1 MSLPGGQFLG
11 CGTRRIEKM
20 KNRFY
25 FTTAAFPNMITMLN
39 LVAGFF
45 SILMSVQEK
54 YEYAVWLVFLALI
67 LDSLDGHVARIF
79 GNETEFGRE
88 LDSLADVVSFV
99 VAPCMLV
106 AKVFFL
112 NSSSALVLVVVFYL
126 CSGVFRLARFNVNPI
141 HGGCFEG
148 LPTPAAALTLMMTML
163 AFHKNLWLDRSF
175 SLISVVFLMTALGF
189 LMVSDIPYPKVSAIK
204 FRSWRI
210 LFFVQVVIFA
220 GVFFFLNIESAIASI
235 FLTFLVLSPFYC
247 AAFHKA
253 SGENVPDEEGHA

>member
-1 MSLPGGQFLG
+1 M
-11 CGTRRIEKM
+11 RK
-20 KNRFY
+20 RFY
-25 FTTAAFPNMITMLN
+25 FTTASFPNMITLLN

-88 LDSLADVVSFV
+88 LDSLADAVSFV

-106 AKVFFL
+106 YKAFFQ
-112 NSSSALVLVVVFYL
+112 NSPVMLLMVIVFYL
-126 CSGVFRLARFNVNPI
+126 CSGIFRLARFNVNPTR
-141 HGGCFEG
+141 GGCFEG

-163 AFHKNLWLDRSF
+163 AFHKNLWTERSF
-175 SLISVVFLMTALGF
+175 SLISEVFLMTALGF

-204 FRSWRI
+204 FRTWRT
-210 LFFVQVVIFA
+210 LFVVQVA
-220 GVFFFLNIESAIASI
+220 AFLSAWFYLNVESAIASI
-235 FLTFLVLSPFYC
+235 FLTFIILSPFYC
-247 AAFHKA
+247 VSFHRSCAA
-253 SGENVPDEEGHA
+253 SSPDEEGGA

>member
-1 MSLPGGQFLG
+1 
-11 CGTRRIEKM
+11 M

-25 FTTAAFPNMITMLN
+25 FTTAAFPNMITLLN

-54 YEYAVWLVFLALI
+54 YEFAVWLVFLALI

-88 LDSLADVVSFV
+88 LDSLADAVSFV

-106 AKVFFL
+106 TKVFFL
-112 NSSSALVLVVVFYL
+112 NVSVVLLVVVVFYL
-126 CSGVFRLARFNVNPI
+126 CCGIFRLARFNVNPT

-148 LPTPAAALTLMMTML
+148 LPTPAAALTLMMSMM
-163 AFHKNLWLDRSF
+163 AFHKNLWLERSF
-175 SLISVVFLMTALGF
+175 SLVSVVFLMTALGF
-189 LMVSDIPYPKVSAIK
+189 LMISDIPYPKVSAIK
-204 FRSWRI
+204 FRTWRT
-210 LFFVQVVIFA
+210 LFIVQVL
-220 GVFFFLNIESAIASI
+220 VFSVLFYLLNIESGIASI

-247 AAFHKA
+247 ASFHKGTNCNA
-253 SGENVPDEEGHA
+253 PTEEGGA

>member
-1 MSLPGGQFLG
+1 
-11 CGTRRIEKM
+11 M

-25 FTTAAFPNMITMLN
+25 FTTAAFPNMITLLN

-88 LDSLADVVSFV
+88 LDSLADAVSFV

-106 AKVFFL
+106 TKVFFMNVSVVL
-112 NSSSALVLVVVFYL
+112 LVVVVFYL
-126 CSGVFRLARFNVNPI
+126 CSGIFRLARFNVNPT

-148 LPTPAAALTLMMTML
+148 LPTPAAALTLMMSML
-163 AFHKNLWLDRSF
+163 AFHRNLWLERSL
-175 SLISVVFLMTALGF
+175 SLVSVVFLMTALGF
-189 LMVSDIPYPKVSAIK
+189 LMISDIPYPKVSAIK
-204 FRSWRI
+204 FRTWRT
-210 LFFVQVVIFA
+210 LFFVQVI
-220 GVFFFLNIESAIASI
+220 VFLALFYLLNIESAIASI

-247 AAFHKA
+247 ASFHKGTSDGA
-253 SGENVPDEEGHA
+253 SVEEGGA

>member
-1 MSLPGGQFLG
+1 
-11 CGTRRIEKM
+11 
-20 KNRFY
+20 
-25 FTTAAFPNMITMLN
+25 MITLLN

-54 YEYAVWLVFLALI
+54 FEYAVWLVMLALV

-79 GNETEFGRE
+79 GNETDFGRE
-88 LDSLADVVSFV
+88 LDSLADAVSFV

-106 AKVFFL
+106 TKVFFL
-112 NSSSALVLVVVFYL
+112 NVSVVLLVVVVFYL
-126 CSGVFRLARFNVNPI
+126 CSGIFRLARFNVSPT

-163 AFHKNLWLDRSF
+163 AFHKNLWLERSI

-204 FRSWRI
+204 FRTWRT

-220 GVFFFLNIESAIASI
+220 LAWFYLNVESAVASI
-235 FLTFLVLSPFYC
+235 FVLFVLLSPFYC
-247 AAFHKA
+247 VTFSKS
-253 SGENVPDEEGHA
+253 SGDVVPGEEKGS

>member
-1 MSLPGGQFLG
+1 
-11 CGTRRIEKM
+11 M
-20 KNRFY
+20 KKRFY

-54 YEYAVWLVFLALI
+54 YEYAVWLVLLALI

-88 LDSLADVVSFV
+88 LDSLADAVSFV

-106 AKVFFL
+106 YKAFSQ
-112 NSSSALVLVVVFYL
+112 NSHMVLLLVIVFYL
-126 CSGVFRLARFNVNPI
+126 CAGIFRLARFNVNPT

-163 AFHKNLWLDRSF
+163 AFHRNLWTDRSF
-175 SLISVVFLMTALGF
+175 SLISEVFLMTALGF
-189 LMVSDIPYPKVSAIK
+189 LMVSDIPYPKISAIK
-204 FRSWRI
+204 FRSWRT
-210 LFFVQVVIFA
+210 LFVVQV
-220 GVFFFLNIESAIASI
+220 GVFFAVFFYFNIESAIASI
-235 FLTFLVLSPFYC
+235 FLTFIVLSPFYC
-247 AAFHKA
+247 VSFHKISDERA
-253 SGENVPDEEGHA
+253 PDDGEGA

>member
-1 MSLPGGQFLG
+1 V
-11 CGTRRIEKM
+11 K
-20 KNRFY
+20 KRFY
-25 FTTAAFPNMITMLN
+25 FTSAAFPNMITMLN

-54 YEYAVWLVFLALI
+54 YEYAVWLIFLALI

-88 LDSLADVVSFV
+88 LDSLADAVSFV

-106 AKVFFL
+106 TKAFFM
-112 NSSSALVLVVVFYL
+112 NSSVALLLVVVFYL
-126 CSGVFRLARFNVNPI
+126 CSGIFRLARFNVNPT

-163 AFHKNLWLDRSF
+163 AFHKNFWIERSF

-210 LFFVQVVIFA
+210 LFFLQVVIFSI
-220 GVFFFLNIESAIASI
+220 VFSYFNIASAIAAI
-235 FLTFLVLSPFYC
+235 FLTFIVLSPFYC
-247 AAFHKA
+247 VSFHKTSDENDLDEKGNPPA
-253 SGENVPDEEGHA
+253 LQGEARPSSKGGA

>member
-1 MSLPGGQFLG
+1 
-11 CGTRRIEKM
+11 M

-25 FTTAAFPNMITMLN
+25 FTTAAFPNMITLLN

-88 LDSLADVVSFV
+88 LDSLADAVSFV

-106 AKVFFL
+106 TKVFFL
-112 NSSSALVLVVVFYL
+112 SVSSVLLLVVVFYL
-126 CSGVFRLARFNVNPI
+126 CCGIFRLARFNVNPT

-148 LPTPAAALTLMMTML
+148 LPTPAAALTLMMSML
-163 AFHKNLWLDRSF
+163 AFHKNLWLERSL
-175 SLISVVFLMTALGF
+175 SLVSMVFLMTALGF
-189 LMVSDIPYPKVSAIK
+189 LMISDIPYPKVSAIK
-204 FRSWRI
+204 FRTWRT
-210 LFFVQVVIFA
+210 LFFVQVV
-220 GVFFFLNIESAIASI
+220 VFSGLFFI
-235 FLTFLVLSPFYC
+235 
-247 AAFHKA
+247 
-253 SGENVPDEEGHA
+253 

>member
-1 MSLPGGQFLG
+1 
-11 CGTRRIEKM
+11 M

-25 FTTAAFPNMITMLN
+25 FTTAAFPNMITLLN

-88 LDSLADVVSFV
+88 LDSLADAVSFV

-106 AKVFFL
+106 TKVFFL
-112 NSSSALVLVVVFYL
+112 SVSSVLLLVVVFYL
-126 CSGVFRLARFNVNPI
+126 CCGIFRLARFNVNPT

-148 LPTPAAALTLMMTML
+148 LPTPAAALTLMMSML
-163 AFHKNLWLDRSF
+163 AFHKNLWLERSL
-175 SLISVVFLMTALGF
+175 SLVSVVFLMTALGF
-189 LMVSDIPYPKVSAIK
+189 LMISDIPYPKVSAIK
-204 FRSWRI
+204 FRTWRT
-210 LFFVQVVIFA
+210 LFFVQVV
-220 GVFFFLNIESAIASI
+220 VFSGLFFYLNIESAIASI

-247 AAFHKA
+247 ASFHK
-253 SGENVPDEEGHA
+253 GTNGTPVEEGGA

>member
-1 MSLPGGQFLG
+1 
-11 CGTRRIEKM
+11 M
-20 KNRFY
+20 KKRFY
-25 FTTAAFPNMITMLN
+25 FTTAAFPNMITLLN

-88 LDSLADVVSFV
+88 LDSLADAVSFV

-106 AKVFFL
+106 YKAFFQ
-112 NSSSALVLVVVFYL
+112 NSPMALLLVIVVYL
-126 CSGVFRLARFNVNPI
+126 CAGIFRLARFNVNPTR
-141 HGGCFEG
+141 GGCFEG

-163 AFHKNLWLDRSF
+163 AFHKNLWTDRSF
-175 SLISVVFLMTALGF
+175 SLSSVVFLMTALGF

-204 FRSWRI
+204 FRSWRT
-210 LFFVQVVIFA
+210 LFVVQVAAFFS
-220 GVFFFLNIESAIASI
+220 VFFYLNVESAIASI
-235 FLTFLVLSPFYC
+235 FLTFIVLSPFYC
-247 AAFHKA
+247 ASHK
-253 SGENVPDEEGHA
+253 SSEENAQDEEGNA

>member
-1 MSLPGGQFLG
+1 
-11 CGTRRIEKM
+11 M

-45 SILMSVQEK
+45 SILMSVQER
-54 YEYAVWLVFLALI
+54 YEYAVWLIFLALL

-88 LDSLADVVSFV
+88 LDSLADAVSFV
-99 VAPCMLV
+99 VAPCMFV
-106 AKVFFL
+106 AKAFFM
-112 NSSSALVLVVVFYL
+112 SSSVALLLVVVFYL
-126 CSGVFRLARFNVNPI
+126 CSGIFRLARFNVNPI

-148 LPTPAAALTLMMTML
+148 LPTPAAALTLMMTIL
-163 AFHKNLWLDRSF
+163 AFHKNLWIEGSL

-210 LFFVQVVIFA
+210 LFFLQVIIFT
-220 GVFFFLNIESAIASI
+220 VVLFYFNIESAIASI
-235 FLTFLVLSPFYC
+235 FLLFLVLAPFYC
-247 AAFHKA
+247 VPFQKD
-253 SGENVPDEEGHA
+253 SGEGVPEEEGNA

>member
-1 MSLPGGQFLG
+1 MAKDM
-11 CGTRRIEKM
+11 RK
-20 KNRFY
+20 RFY
-25 FTTAAFPNMITMLN
+25 FTSAAFPNMITLLN

-45 SILMSVQEK
+45 SILMSVQER

-88 LDSLADVVSFV
+88 LDSLADAVSFV

-106 AKVFFL
+106 YKAFFQ
-112 NSSSALVLVVVFYL
+112 NSPVALLLVIVFYL
-126 CSGVFRLARFNVNPI
+126 CAGIFRLARFNVNPI

-163 AFHKNLWLDRSF
+163 AFHKNLWTDRSF
-175 SLISVVFLMTALGF
+175 SLTSEVFLMTALGF

-210 LFFVQVVIFA
+210 LFLVQVVVFSA
-220 GVFFFLNIESAIASI
+220 VFFYLNIESAIASI
-235 FLTFLVLSPFYC
+235 FLIFIVLAPFYC
-247 AAFHKA
+247 AAFHKP
-253 SGENVPDEEGHA
+253 SDEEAPDGEGCA

>member
-1 MSLPGGQFLG
+1 
-11 CGTRRIEKM
+11 M

-25 FTTAAFPNMITMLN
+25 FTTAAFPNMITLLN

-88 LDSLADVVSFV
+88 LDSLADAVSFV

-106 AKVFFL
+106 TKVFFL
-112 NSSSALVLVVVFYL
+112 NVSVMLLVVVVFYL
-126 CSGVFRLARFNVNPI
+126 CSGIFRLARFNVNPT

-163 AFHKNLWLDRSF
+163 AFYKNFWMERSF

-204 FRSWRI
+204 FRTWRI
-210 LFFVQVVIFA
+210 LFVVQVIVFA
-220 GVFFFLNIESAIASI
+220 GVFIYFNIESAIASI
-235 FLTFLVLSPFYC
+235 FLTFLILSPFYC
-247 AAFHKA
+247 MAHQKH
-253 SGENVPDEEGHA
+253 SDEAVLDREGGA

>member
-1 MSLPGGQFLG
+1 M
-11 CGTRRIEKM
+11 RK
-20 KNRFY
+20 RFY
-25 FTTAAFPNMITMLN
+25 FTTASFPNMITLLN

-88 LDSLADVVSFV
+88 LDSLADAVSFV

-106 AKVFFL
+106 YKAFFQ
-112 NSSSALVLVVVFYL
+112 NSPVALLVVIVFYL
-126 CSGVFRLARFNVNPI
+126 CSGIFRLARFNVNPTR
-141 HGGCFEG
+141 GGCFEG

-163 AFHKNLWLDRSF
+163 AFQKNLWTERSF
-175 SLISVVFLMTALGF
+175 SLISEVFLMTALGF

-204 FRSWRI
+204 FRTWRT
-210 LFFVQVVIFA
+210 LFVVQVAVFLFA
-220 GVFFFLNIESAIASI
+220 WFYLNVESAIASI
-235 FLTFLVLSPFYC
+235 FLTFITLSPFYC
-247 AAFHKA
+247 VSFHRPSEETSA
-253 SGENVPDEEGHA
+253 CEEGGA

>member
-1 MSLPGGQFLG
+1 MFPPGRPFLG
-11 CGTRRIEKM
+11 LGTRGIKKM

-79 GNETEFGRE
+79 GNETQFGRE
-88 LDSLADVVSFV
+88 LDSLADAVSFV

-106 AKVFFL
+106 SKVFFL
-112 NSSSALVLVVVFYL
+112 NVSVAFLLIVVFYL
-126 CSGVFRLARFNVNPI
+126 CSGIFRLARFNVNPI
-141 HGGCFEG
+141 HGGYFEG

-163 AFHKNLWLDRSF
+163 AFHKNLWIERSF

-189 LMVSDIPYPKVSAIK
+189 LMISDIPYPKVSAIK
-204 FRSWRI
+204 FRSWRT
-210 LFFVQVVIFA
+210 LFFVQVVVFA
-220 GVFFFLNIESAIASI
+220 TAFFFLNVESAIASV
-235 FLTFLVLSPFYC
+235 FLMFLVLSPFYC
-247 AAFHKA
+247 VTLQRS
-253 SGENVPDEEGHA
+253 SGENIPEEEGGA

>member
-1 MSLPGGQFLG
+1 M
-11 CGTRRIEKM
+11 RK
-20 KNRFY
+20 RFY
-25 FTTAAFPNMITMLN
+25 FTSAAFPNMITMLN

-45 SILMSVQEK
+45 SILMSIQEK

-88 LDSLADVVSFV
+88 LDSLADAISFV
-99 VAPCMLV
+99 LAPCMLV
-106 AKVFFL
+106 YKAFFQ
-112 NSSSALVLVVVFYL
+112 NSPMALLLVIVFYL
-126 CSGVFRLARFNVNPI
+126 CAGIFRLARFNVNPT

-163 AFHKNLWLDRSF
+163 ALHKSLWADRAF
-175 SLISVVFLMTALGF
+175 SMISVVFLMTALGF

-204 FRSWRI
+204 FRSWRT
-210 LFFVQVVIFA
+210 LFVVQLA
-220 GVFFFLNIESAIASI
+220 AFFTAFFYLNIESAIASI

-247 AAFHKA
+247 VSFHK
-253 SGENVPDEEGHA
+253 SPDAVAADEGGGA

>member
-1 MSLPGGQFLG
+1 M
-11 CGTRRIEKM
+11 RK
-20 KNRFY
+20 RFY
-25 FTTAAFPNMITMLN
+25 FTTAAFPNMITLLN

-54 YEYAVWLVFLALI
+54 YEFAVWLVFLALI

-88 LDSLADVVSFV
+88 LDSLADAVSFV

-106 AKVFFL
+106 YMAFFQ
-112 NSSSALVLVVVFYL
+112 NSPMALLLVIVFYL
-126 CSGVFRLARFNVNPI
+126 CSGIFRLARFNVNPT

-163 AFHKNLWLDRSF
+163 AFHKNLWGDRSF
-175 SLISVVFLMTALGF
+175 TLTSVVFLMTALGF

-204 FRSWRI
+204 FRSWRT
-210 LFFVQVVIFA
+210 LFVVQVIIFLA
-220 GVFFFLNIESAIASI
+220 LLFYLNLESAIASI
-235 FLTFLVLSPFYC
+235 FLTFILLSPFYC
-247 AAFHKA
+247 VSFHRA
-253 SGENVPDEEGHA
+253 SGEDVLDEKGCA